1 MIKFMS
7 KKTNTTYLVEIGDL
21 HFHSRHHYTVT
32 RQLVRKDRAKITVF
46 VSGQI
51 VGERTTAFHCLW
63 ALACH
68 VDDPAEIARLKASIQ
83 QLRADADLADAIQ
96 RRDPVALAQD
106 AQNHGCSD
114 NCRYLIDREERIE
127 LGQFA
132 NLAQYRRKILIRLER
147 EFDSA
152 PAGPFSQSPRPYIQS
167 WHQRYALAL
176 RRPYLAKFVDVI
188 EIPTGLG
195 AGIAGRQCCDNNHL
209 SQL

>member
-1 MIKFMS
+1 MS
-7 KKTNTTYLVEIGDL
+7 KKTAIKYPLDLGDL

-32 RQLVRKDRAKITVF
+32 RRLVRKDRVKITVF

-68 VDDPAEIARLKASIQ
+68 VDAPAEIARLKASIQ

-106 AQNHGCSD
+106 AQNHGFSD
-114 NCRYLIDREERIE
+114 ESNRRYLIDREERIE

-188 EIPTGLG
+188 EIPTGLP
-195 AGIAGRQCCDNNHL
+195 AGIAGRQSCDNHL
-209 SQL
+209 SHL